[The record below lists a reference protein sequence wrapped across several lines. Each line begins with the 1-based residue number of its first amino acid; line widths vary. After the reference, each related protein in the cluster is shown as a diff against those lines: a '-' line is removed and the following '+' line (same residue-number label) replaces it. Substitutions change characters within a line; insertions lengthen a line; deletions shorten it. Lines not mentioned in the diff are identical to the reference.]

1 MERLSIKNRG
11 KNVLAG
17 DMSRRLVSFDLVK
30 MLMMLWVVWG
40 HLGLYGLVE
49 ADRSVYMENA
59 KIGVNMP
66 VFFVMAGYFAAATYR
81 NFKWSKIISRVVS
94 YIWPHITLPVVCAFF
109 LVVFFDESLRSV
121 LWKIPFYWF
130 LRTLAMIYFLCAVI
144 FRLFPNNAQR
154 LVALLLTYSVMFFF
168 PDLTRWWWSAQ
179 VIHMFPYF
187 VFGLMVLA
195 RWHLYRNIYLSF
207 MCGVIYLAA
216 VFIQGDSFEN
226 GMSFWRGS
234 VYWNEVLFNL
244 YDFIAFFSRT
254 IVGLTGSLFVLFSA
268 DLLVRMVPTIGH
280 LAPLGR
286 TSLGVY
292 VIHEY
297 PMQLIERHI
306 SFTPLSSDV
315 RWLVAIAWFL
325 VCHVIVLLIQHI
337 KISRLFF
344 FGDSV
349 LIENCFIRIFRRS
362 LKV

>member
-1 MERLSIKNRG
+1 
-11 KNVLAG
+11 
-17 DMSRRLVSFDLVK
+17 MSRRLVSFDLVK

-49 ADRSVYMENA
+49 VDRSVYMENA

-94 YIWPHITLPVVCAFF
+94 YIWPHVTIPLVCAFF
-109 LVVFFDESLRSV
+109 LVLFFDESLRHV
-121 LWKIPFYWF
+121 LWRIPLYWF
-130 LRTLAMIYFLCAVI
+130 LRTLAMIYLLCAVI

-154 LVALLLTYSVMFFF
+154 WVVLLLTYSVMFFF

-268 DLLVRMVPTIGH
+268 DLLVRMAPIIGH

-315 RWLVAIAWFL
+315 RWLIAITWFL
-325 VCHVIVLLIQHI
+325 VCHMIVLLILHF
-337 KISRLFF
+337 KISRLFV
-344 FGDSV
+344 FGDIR
-349 LIENCFIRIFRRS
+349 LIENFFTRIFRRS
-362 LKV
+362 FNV